1 MRSLWI
7 ARINAAAREYD
18 MSYSRL
24 MDGLAK
30 ADIKID
36 RHMLADLAVNDPE
49 SFKNV
54 VEQAKAALERAYGA
68 S

>member
-7 ARINAAAREYD
+7 ARINAAARQFD
-18 MSYSRL
+18 INYSRL

-30 ADIKID
+30 ADIRID
-36 RHMLADLAVNDPE
+36 RHMLADLALNDPD
-49 SFKNV
+49 SFKKV